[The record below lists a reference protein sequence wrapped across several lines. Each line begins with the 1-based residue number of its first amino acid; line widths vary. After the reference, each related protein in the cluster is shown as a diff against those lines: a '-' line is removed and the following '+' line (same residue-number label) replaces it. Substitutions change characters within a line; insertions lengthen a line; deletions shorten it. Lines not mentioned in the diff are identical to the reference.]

1 MFLPVRRTYGC
12 LLACW
17 QKESCWVKREETVGT
32 EREDVALLFIIIAW
46 HGMAWHGV
54 VCVVCDVVVL
64 WHGHR
69 DVDVEVSIKRNGPTR
84 DTHADGLKGM
94 DDALGEWNLTAANHA
109 SSEASSGLGAFFFA
123 RRRCRCRCRFVA
135 RGVLVWRRP
144 PFFFRFSF
152 SGLVGVD
159 TWFFSVCPAL
169 SLVLVPTEVRAGLVI
184 MANGNGFGHDTMLVW
199 STCFFFFFL
208 ASCLWFSSSCVV

>member
-1 MFLPVRRTYGC
+1 LLAC
-12 LLACW
+12 LLA
-17 QKESCWVKREETVGT
+17 KGELLVKREETVGT

-54 VCVVCDVVVL
+54 WCVVCDVVVL

-94 DDALGEWNLTAANHA
+94 DDALGEWDLTAANHA
-109 SSEASSGLGAFFFA
+109 SSEASSGLGAFFLL
-123 RRRCRCRCRFVA
+123 VA
-135 RGVLVWRRP
+135 VVVAGLWLVVSWFGGAHLFSP
-144 PFFFRFSF
+144 FSF

-169 SLVLVPTEVRAGLVI
+169 SLVLGPTEVRAGLVI

-208 ASCLWFSSSCVV
+208 LASCLWFSSSCVV